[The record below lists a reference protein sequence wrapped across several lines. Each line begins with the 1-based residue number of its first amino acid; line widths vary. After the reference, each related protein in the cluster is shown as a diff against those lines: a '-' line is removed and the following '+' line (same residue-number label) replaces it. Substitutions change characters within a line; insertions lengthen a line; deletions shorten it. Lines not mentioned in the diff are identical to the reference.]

1 MTAEEQQFVLKSLP
15 KPDAKAYAQ
24 FHKEMRA
31 KDEDMPVK
39 FVDEYQNLTSMKALR
54 GQSSGK
60 QLPLRNMVARW
71 LHAREEAIVAGVKVH
86 SKVQL
91 KDELPLAGVHR

>member
-1 MTAEEQQFVLKSLP
+1 MGGHRKRARLLQSS
-15 KPDAKAYAQ
+15 DAVQ
-24 FHKEMRA
+24 TRES
-31 KDEDMPVK
+31 V
-39 FVDEYQNLTSMKALR
+39 SMKALR